1 MYIQKVYV
9 AVFLVCSDFLK
20 MIRDSTYVFS
30 FFIERM
36 SPHLKESD
44 F

>member
-1 MYIQKVYV
+1 MLQFSWCVQI
-9 AVFLVCSDFLK
+9 LILK
-20 MIRDSTYVFS
+20 NMRDSTYVFS

-36 SPHLKESD
+36 SPHLKASD

>member
-1 MYIQKVYV
+1 MMYIQKVYV
-9 AVFLVCSDFLK
+9 AVFLVCSDLK
-20 MIRDSTYVFS
+20 NMRDSTYVFS
-30 FFIERM
+30 FLIERM